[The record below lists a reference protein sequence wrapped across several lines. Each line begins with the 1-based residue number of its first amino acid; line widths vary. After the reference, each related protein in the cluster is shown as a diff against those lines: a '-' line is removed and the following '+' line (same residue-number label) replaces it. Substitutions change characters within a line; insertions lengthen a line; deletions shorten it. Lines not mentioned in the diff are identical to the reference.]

1 MDVFSLNGDA
11 AAVEGK
17 PTEDILL
24 GVVDWTGAPWN
35 KRSRPNTAMGTLPEI
50 ATQYPCA
57 QNIIAVS
64 ATRCAALLRQRAA
77 RAKIDLGDFWD
88 R

>member
-1 MDVFSLNGDA
+1 VA
-11 AAVEGK
+11 AGES
-17 PTEDILL
+17 PTADILF
-24 GVVDWTGAPWN
+24 GVVDWTGGPPK
-35 KRSRPNTAMGTLPEI
+35 KRSRPNIAVGTLPEI

-77 RAKIDLGDFWD
+77 RAKMDLGDFWD